1 MSKYGESE
9 SGEKVWGRQRGEE
22 KENGCML
29 VFHWDRWGQWM
40 SSQGHYLQSSLFVEY
55 FLCIDKICVNYVS
68 KTISTQQLGICG
80 QVNTIQYT
88 RVLVFCPTKY
98 IEVQKPW
105 VICVHKSIG
114 WKGQPEASSLCS
126 FTPD

>member
-22 KENGCML
+22 KMAVLL
-29 VFHWDRWGQWM
+29 VFHWDRWGQWLN
-40 SSQGHYLQSSLFVEY
+40 SQGHCLQSSVFVEY

-88 RVLVFCPTKY
+88 RGFGFLP
-98 IEVQKPW
+98 
-105 VICVHKSIG
+105 HKIH
-114 WKGQPEASSLCS
+114 
-126 FTPD
+126 